1 MEGGYRIRI
10 TEDCINHNAVKI
22 IGELAES
29 SYNFCNA
36 QSAEEEHGNTLYMA
50 MTLGE
55 IMGVLE
61 MAQAMKDVLKS

>member
-1 MEGGYRIRI
+1 MRI

-22 IGELAES
+22 IGELTENC
-29 SYNFCNA
+29 YGFCDA
-36 QSAEEEHGNTLYMA
+36 KSAEEERENAMYMA
-50 MTLGE
+50 MTLGN

>member
-1 MEGGYRIRI
+1 MRI
-10 TEDCINHNAVKI
+10 TEDCINHNAVRI

-36 QSAEEEHGNTLYMA
+36 QSVEEEHGNTLYMA

-61 MAQAMKDVLKS
+61 MAQAMKDVLKT

>member
-1 MEGGYRIRI
+1 MKID
-10 TEDCINHNAVKI
+10 TECINHNAVRI
-22 IGELAES
+22 IGELTENC
-29 SYNFCNA
+29 YGFCNA

-61 MAQAMKDVLKS
+61 MAQAMKNVMKS

>member
-1 MEGGYRIRI
+1 MKI

-61 MAQAMKDVLKS
+61 MAQAMKDVLKA

>member
-1 MEGGYRIRI
+1 MEI
-10 TEDCINHNAVKI
+10 TEDCINHNALRI
-22 IGELAES
+22 IGELTENC
-29 SYNFCNA
+29 YGFCNA

-61 MAQAMKDVLKS
+61 MAQAMKDVLKT

>member
-1 MEGGYRIRI
+1 MRI
-10 TEDCINHNAVKI
+10 TEDCINHNAVRI

-36 QSAEEEHGNTLYMA
+36 KSVEEERGNTLYMA

-61 MAQAMKDVLKS
+61 MAQAMKDVLKCGS